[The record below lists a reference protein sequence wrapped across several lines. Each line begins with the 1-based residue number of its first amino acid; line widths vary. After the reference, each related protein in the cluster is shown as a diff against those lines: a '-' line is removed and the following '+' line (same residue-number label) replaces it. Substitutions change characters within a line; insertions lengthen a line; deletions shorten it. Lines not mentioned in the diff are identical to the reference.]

1 MSMGCGWMEE
11 IAEAIVEFDEEKAKA
26 AAKGL
31 MNQPAG
37 VHAIVEGV
45 REGLERVGRKY
56 EEKGFFLSDLI
67 MAAALAEELFG
78 MIRPAIECDGVKAK
92 GRVLIGTVESSVH
105 SMGKSI
111 VVSILRSAGYE
122 VLDLGAN
129 VFPET
134 FLEKTKQFK
143 PQVVGVSVGLTQ
155 ALPSVRR
162 IVEALES
169 AGLRRDVK
177 IILGGNA
184 ANEQRAREMG
194 VDAYAST
201 SVAGLQIIDSWF
213 ATQDEQEKI

>member
-1 MSMGCGWMEE
+1 MEE

-56 EEKGFFLSDLI
+56 EEKEFFLSDLI

-78 MIRPAIECDGVKAK
+78 MIRPALESDGVKAK
-92 GRVLIGTVESSVH
+92 GRVLIGTVEGSVH

-111 VVSILRSAGYE
+111 VVSILRSAGYQ

-129 VFPET
+129 VSPEI
-134 FLEKTKQFK
+134 FVEKTKQFK
-143 PQVVGVSVGLTQ
+143 PQVVGLSVGLTQ

-162 IVEALES
+162 VVEALES

-201 SVAGLQIIDSWF
+201 AVAGLQIIDSWF

>member
-1 MSMGCGWMEE
+1 MEE

-26 AAKGL
+26 AAEGL
-31 MNQPAG
+31 MNQPGG

-56 EEKGFFLSDLI
+56 EEKEFFLSDLI

-78 MIRPAIECDGVKAK
+78 MIRPALESSGVETK
-92 GRVLIGTVESSVH
+92 GRILIGTVEGSVH

-129 VFPET
+129 VPAERFV
-134 FLEKTKQFK
+134 EKTREFRPK
-143 PQVVGVSVGLTQ
+143 VVGLSVGLTQ

-162 IVEALES
+162 VVEALES

-184 ANEQRAREMG
+184 ANEQRAREIG

-201 SVAGLQIIDSWF
+201 AVAGLQIIDSWF